1 MEPLPTLASSDS
13 HAPGV
18 QPAASYDPT
27 RGIHAVDDDN
37 PVADEGHPGL
47 LRTISPS
54 PKSSQPAPNNRPRLK
69 ADQTNKFVFP
79 LGPGSSASFFSPLG
93 PGSSACEWHRD
104 GGDNH
109 NAGRASGRMLL
120 HTTFDLPNSA

>member
-27 RGIHAVDDDN
+27 QGIHALDDDN
-37 PVADEGHPGL
+37 PVANEGHPGL

-54 PKSSQPAPNNRPRLK
+54 PKSSQPAPNNRTRLK
-69 ADQTNKFVFP
+69 ADQTNNFVF
-79 LGPGSSASFFSPLG
+79 PLG

-104 GGDNH
+104 GGDSY
-109 NAGRASGRMLL
+109 NAGRVSGRMLL